1 MFFNKENVRVIPK
14 ADTDLIL
21 NVESKIPFYI
31 SEVISSKTINQVA
44 VQAYSKDLKTETNL
58 NSFIVITANV
68 DGDYEYTFTP
78 TGTLKSN
85 LYFRFKITIGDNI
98 HIVDST
104 AFTVINTGVV

>member
-31 SEVISSKTINQVA
+31 SEVISSKTIDQVA
-44 VQAYSKDLKTETNL
+44 VQAFSKDFKTETNI
-58 NSFIVITANV
+58 NNFTVITANAS
-68 DGDYEYTFTP
+68 GDYEYTFTP
-78 TGTLKSN
+78 ATALKDN
-85 LYFRFKITIGDNI
+85 LYFRFKVTVGENT